1 MWWHKDTTT
10 AAPTVAQG
18 IYTVSDKTTAA
29 PWTVQDITWT
39 TPNAYPNTAPTWTTG
54 SGSSGAGRIHNPPP
68 PNKIKLQG
76 EDADIEING
85 RSLSR
90 ALQALEQRLLLL
102 RHEARAIGWCSRR
115 IDSRRDGRLRFL
127 HLRHRRDAGPGDDQR
142 PQRSND
148 TVGHRASSS

>member
-10 AAPTVAQG
+10 AAPTVAPD

-54 SGSSGAGRIHNPPP
+54 SGSSGTGWINNPPP
-68 PNKIKLQG
+68 PNKLQLRG

-85 RSLSR
+85 RSLKR
-90 ALQALEQRLLLL
+90 VLQALEQRLLLL
-102 RHEARAIGWCSRR
+102 TPNAELEAEWDQLRELGEQYRALEADLQAKSEMWRR
-115 IDSRRDGRLRFL
+115 LKSE
-127 HLRHRRDAGPGDDQR
+127 
-142 PQRSND
+142 
-148 TVGHRASSS
+148 

>member
-54 SGSSGAGRIHNPPP
+54 SGSSGTGWIHNPPP

-85 RSLSR
+85 RSLKR
-90 ALQALEQRLLLL
+90 VLQALEQRLLLL
-102 RHEARAIGWCSRR
+102 TPNAELEAEWDQLRELGEQYRALEADLQAKSEMWSK
-115 IDSRRDGRLRFL
+115 LKEM
-127 HLRHRRDAGPGDDQR
+127 PDDVK
-142 PQRSND
+142 
-148 TVGHRASSS
+148 TG